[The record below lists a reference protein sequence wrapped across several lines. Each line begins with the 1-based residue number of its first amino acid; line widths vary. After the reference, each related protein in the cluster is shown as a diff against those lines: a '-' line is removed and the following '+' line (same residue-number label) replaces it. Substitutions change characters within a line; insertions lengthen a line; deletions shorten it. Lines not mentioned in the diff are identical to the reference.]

1 MKNILSLLKMQLD
14 NKTNLLKMT
23 SPKAMIPALL
33 RALLLLAISTAV
45 VWLGLARIFNLGFAI
60 NAELFSL
67 VLLVTQLLSLAFA
80 VGNVINTLYL
90 NRDNEM
96 LICLPVTP
104 NQLFISK
111 LLMIYIRE
119 IAVNA
124 MITLPIFVTL
134 GIFSNAGWSFFL
146 SLPLLVML
154 LPIFPIVV
162 AAFLSIPVMS
172 IIKFLKKHTLL
183 AIMVIFGIVCA
194 CLWGYLSAI
203 GSIASEF
210 NITDKQI
217 ETVLETNN
225 VIAMVGRKIPLYY
238 QLGRAMTTFSMWY
251 WFPIYL
257 AASVAVSVIAVLFTR
272 RLFFKMAMT
281 SLENTVKVKAKIK
294 KFRKRSRFTTL
305 FRKEVFCV
313 FRSSAEIFE
322 YFLFTILMPF
332 IVFSYDRLLM
342 TITVNQAGINMI
354 AGAHVM
360 VVAIMAMLSNIS
372 SASAVSRDGGNFH
385 TSKTIP
391 VNFFTQ
397 MFVKFSFN
405 AVFTVGAVI
414 LTAVIS
420 FLAFDYPS
428 WQIVM
433 GSIAVAMAAVGHI
446 AYSISCDIQ
455 NPTISAVGDE
465 ESSTVSKSTT
475 KCLVI
480 GLLVGFILGM
490 IVILMS
496 AVKNPSLPY
505 WIIIAL
511 SGLYMLNR
519 IVDMV
524 LRINCSYHKIEM

>member
-14 NKTNLLKMT
+14 NKTDLLKMA
-23 SPKAMIPALL
+23 SPKVMLPSLIKALV
-33 RALLLLAISTAV
+33 LLLASTGV
-45 VWLGLARIFNLGFAI
+45 VWYGLARIFTLGFAI
-60 NAELFSL
+60 NAELFCL

-119 IAVNA
+119 VAVNA
-124 MITLPIFVTL
+124 MITLPIFITL
-134 GIFSNAGWSFFL
+134 GIFSSPGVSFYL
-146 SLPLLVML
+146 SLPLFVLL

-172 IIKFLKKHTLL
+172 VIKFLKKHTFLSI
-183 AIMVIFGIVCA
+183 AVIFSLVCV

-217 ETVLETNN
+217 ETVLEING
-225 VIAMVGRKIPLYY
+225 VIASVGKGIPLYY
-238 QLGRAMTTFSMWY
+238 QLAQAMTTFTMWY
-251 WFPIYL
+251 WFPIFL
-257 AASVAVSVIAVLFTR
+257 VLCVGVSVAAVLFTR
-272 RLFFKMAMT
+272 RLFFKMAMS
-281 SLENTVKVKAKIK
+281 SLENTVKVKARAKSFK
-294 KFRKRSRFTTL
+294 RRSRFTTL

-391 VNFFTQ
+391 VNYFTQ

-405 AVFTVGAVI
+405 AVFTVGAIV

-420 FLAFDYPS
+420 AFLYPL
-428 WQIVM
+428 WQIVL

-446 AYSISCDIQ
+446 AYSISCDIK
-455 NPTISAVGDE
+455 NPTISAVGDDE
-465 ESSTVSKSTT
+465 ASTVSKSTT
-475 KCLVI
+475 KCLAV
-480 GLLVGFILGM
+480 GLILGFILGM

-496 AVKNPSLPY
+496 AVKNPVLPY
-505 WIIIAL
+505 LVIMIL
-511 SGLYMLNR
+511 SFLYMVNR

-524 LRINCSYHKIEM
+524 LRINRSYDKIEM